1 MKSNHK
7 YIDPY
12 LYVECSR
19 LFNSVHFKSNIE
31 SNNSNSRSS
40 FNDERDWIIAG
51 FLALLGLLML
61 LVAVLVFKLRRA
73 NQMILKMIK
82 LVPKSDQ
89 TATMKTQS
97 QGQGPTLQHFFC
109 FSQCDQMLE

>member
-51 FLALLGLLML
+51 FLALLGLLTL
-61 LVAVLVFKLRRA
+61 LVAVLVLKLRRA

-89 TATMKTQS
+89 TTSIETQS
-97 QGQGPTLQHFFC
+97 KGQGPTLQNFF
-109 FSQCDQMLE
+109 LL